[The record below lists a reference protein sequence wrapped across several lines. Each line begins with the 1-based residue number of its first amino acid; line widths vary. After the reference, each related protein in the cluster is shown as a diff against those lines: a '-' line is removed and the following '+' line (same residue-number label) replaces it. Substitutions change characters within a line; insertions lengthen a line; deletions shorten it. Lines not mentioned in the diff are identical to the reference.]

1 MRALTRD
8 ELLSLVGLTS
18 SAFDQLSH
26 AGYVALAFGTAVPGA
41 PGRYL
46 DLDAVALAISQGLT
60 PSLGRKIATLIVA
73 GFFEE
78 WASAVGQA
86 EADPNEDAFLA
97 VGGADWDAQ
106 FKAPKRLLIAHG
118 TLDQL
123 QTQLRGTKGLV
134 GYFAV
139 DLSDIIRRLRARGQE
154 VGIDL
159 SGPFFFVPDDPRF
172 KQILAQ
178 VKRERDLRIAR
189 VRRAKKKLRPEGM
202 RGQPPDI
209 TALRPVRYPIPL
221 RADLA
226 AEAQQQAQAVHPT

>member
-8 ELLSLVGLTS
+8 ELLLLVGLTS
-18 SAFDQLSH
+18 SSFDQLSH
-26 AGYVALAFGTAVPGA
+26 AGHVALAFGAAAPGA
-41 PGRYL
+41 IGRYL

-86 EADPNEDAFLA
+86 EADRNEDAFFA

-106 FKAPKRLLIAHG
+106 FKSPRRLLIAHG
-118 TLDQL
+118 TLE
-123 QTQLRGTKGLV
+123 QLRNQFGGTKGLV

-139 DLSDIIRRLRARGQE
+139 NLSDIIRRLRARGQE

-159 SGPFFFVPDDPRF
+159 DGPFFFVPDHPLF
-172 KQILAQ
+172 GQILAQ
-178 VKRERDLRIAR
+178 VKRERDLRISR
-189 VRRAKKKLRPEGM
+189 VRRGKKKLRPEGM
-202 RGQPPDI
+202 RGQLPDI
-209 TALRPVRYPIPL
+209 TVLRRVHYPIPL

-226 AEAQQQAQAVHPT
+226 EEAQQ